1 MGLDGKGSYCFGF
14 DVLRDVFTDI
24 GVADEFS
31 PDRVNLGQI
40 LVADTTH
47 CKTALTMQLLG
58 CGSEDIL
65 NYGRK
70 QEALSG
76 SAGNCNV
83 SLSLSLAMS
92 FPGLRQ
98 EFIQNTELLEFGI
111 GSFSLGM
118 GFFLRKDLRGSTS
131 LRSATNLSGALQEV
145 SS

>member
-1 MGLDGKGSYCFGF
+1 M
-14 DVLRDVFTDI
+14 
-24 GVADEFS
+24 
-31 PDRVNLGQI
+31 
-40 LVADTTH
+40 
-47 CKTALTMQLLG
+47 
-58 CGSEDIL
+58 

-131 LRSATNLSGALQEV
+131 QFFGCAARGEFLIVCDIYWKRVTVFFAFLLGVRVVPTYA
-145 SS
+145 